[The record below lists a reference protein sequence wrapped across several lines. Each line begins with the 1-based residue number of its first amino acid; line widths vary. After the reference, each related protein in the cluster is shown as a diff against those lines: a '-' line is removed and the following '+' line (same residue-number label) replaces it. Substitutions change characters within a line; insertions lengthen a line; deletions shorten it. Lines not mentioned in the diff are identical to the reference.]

1 LLSNFFPHVTPTTN
15 SRHDAR
21 SAKASL
27 DLTMAPSI
35 ASKKRKNKHTAHH
48 ADFLRKFAQREN
60 EKRRITKPAPL
71 NATQRATLREQLQDM
86 RFLKPDYA
94 DGTKINIARM
104 LRKWKM
110 HGPSA
115 KLE

>member
-1 LLSNFFPHVTPTTN
+1 MAPRIASTRK
-15 SRHDAR
+15 SRHA
-21 SAKASL
+21 AH
-27 DLTMAPSI
+27 P
-35 ASKKRKNKHTAHH
+35 HH
-48 ADFLRKFAQREN
+48 ADFVKKVAQRES
-60 EKRRITKPAPL
+60 EKRRVIKPACL
-71 NATQRATLREQLQDM
+71 NARQRAALREQLRDL

-115 KLE
+115 RLEWCIC